1 MRLFRRRRSSLN
13 FGRTR
18 RKFNVERFK
27 YVMTWAVE
35 IAAVI
40 LCAYLC
46 VASFGIQ
53 TSVVGQAMSDTL
65 ENGDRVLINKLTY
78 LISKPKAGDVI
89 VFLPNGNEKSHYY
102 IRRVVG
108 VPGDTV
114 QIKDGAV
121 YINGSLYSEKI
132 EVASMEEAG
141 IASEEIVLE
150 EDEYFVLG
158 DNRNNSEDSRY
169 ANIGNIKKEY
179 IVGQAWFCIESEDG
193 MGFIN

>member
-1 MRLFRRRRSSLN
+1 MRTRKRRRSSLN

-27 YVMTWAVE
+27 YIMTWVAE
-35 IAAVI
+35 IAGVI
-40 LCAYLC
+40 LLAYVL
-46 VASFGIQ
+46 VSTFGIR
-53 TSVVGQAMSDTL
+53 TNVVGQAMSDTL
-65 ENGDRVLINKLTY
+65 ENGDEVFINKLVK
-78 LISKPKAGDVI
+78 SPDSGDVI

-102 IRRVVG
+102 IRRVIG
-108 VPGDTV
+108 VPGDIV

-121 YINGSLYSEKI
+121 YINGELYNEKI
-132 EVASMEEAG
+132 DVASMEEEG
-141 IASEEIVLE
+141 IAGEEIELG

-179 IVGQAWFCIESEDG
+179 IIGLAWYRVKSEYG
-193 MGFIN
+193 TGFIH

>member
-1 MRLFRRRRSSLN
+1 MQFRKRRRSSLN

-27 YVMTWAVE
+27 YIMTWIVE

-40 LCAYLC
+40 LLAFVL
-46 VASFGIQ
+46 VSTFGIR

-65 ENGDRVLINKLTY
+65 ENGDEVFINKLVK
-78 LISKPKAGDVI
+78 SPDSGDVI

-102 IRRVVG
+102 IRRVIG
-108 VPGDTV
+108 VPGDVV

-121 YINGSLYSEKI
+121 YINGELYNEKI
-132 EVASMEEAG
+132 DVAAMEDAG
-141 IASEEIVLE
+141 IAGEEIVLG

-179 IVGQAWFCIESEDG
+179 IVGLAWYRVKSEYG
-193 MGFIN
+193 TGFIH